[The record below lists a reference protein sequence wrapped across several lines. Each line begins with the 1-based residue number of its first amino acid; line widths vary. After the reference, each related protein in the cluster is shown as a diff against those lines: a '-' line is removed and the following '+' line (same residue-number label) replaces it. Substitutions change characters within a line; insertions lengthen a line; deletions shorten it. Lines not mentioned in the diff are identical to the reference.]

1 MSIEALVLA
10 LGSALR
16 PAGLAAVY
24 ALLARDHPRQL
35 LFAYLVVGY
44 IFSAG
49 FGILAVGLFQ
59 TADLHP
65 PTVLSG
71 IFDLVVGSAALG
83 FAAGVYSGR
92 TLSRSPD
99 DMAGSES
106 WALRKL
112 REPSA
117 PIAAVVGIAT
127 HLPGLFYLL
136 ALNAI
141 IAERQSLAAD
151 IAHVLIYNAIW
162 YGVSVA
168 AVFFL
173 VIRPSAAKEAF
184 ARLNTWVRARERPI
198 LIAVFTVVGVYLV
211 AHGIDLLVR

>member
-1 MSIEALVLA
+1 MSIEAFVLA

-16 PAGLAAVY
+16 PAGLATVY
-24 ALLARDHPRQL
+24 ALLSRNHPRRL
-35 LFAYLVVGY
+35 LLAYIVAGY
-44 IFSAG
+44 VFSAG
-49 FGILAVGLFQ
+49 FGILVVGLFQ
-59 TADLHP
+59 TADLTP
-65 PTVLSG
+65 PRVVSG
-71 IFDLVVGSAALG
+71 IFDLVVGSAAIG

-99 DMAGSES
+99 DTAGSES
-106 WALRKL
+106 WAMRQLRQ
-112 REPSA
+112 PTA
-117 PIAAVVGIAT
+117 PIAAMVGVAT

-141 IAERQSLAAD
+141 ISERQSLAAD
-151 IAHVLIYNAIW
+151 IAHVLVYNAIW

-184 ARLNTWVRARERPI
+184 ARLNAWVRARERPI